1 MKMEEFEMLKKKQIL
16 SLIMTTALVMGTLAG
31 CGSAT
36 KETAAGGSKDGDKTI
51 TVWSHLNT
59 QEVEA
64 LQPVAEK
71 WGKEKGVTVK
81 VIEDKSDM
89 QSYAQAANSSKG
101 PDIMFGLAND
111 NLGTFQ
117 KAGLIS
123 EVPKGIID
131 ESKYTSKQ
139 VIDAVTI
146 GGKQYAV
153 PLAQETVSLF
163 YNKDKVKEVPKTMED
178 LVAKAK
184 EVGFEYDVNNFY
196 ISYGLLSAQGG
207 YVFKNNSGTLDP
219 KDVGLGNDGAVK
231 GYQFIQDLVV
241 KNKFMAP
248 DINGDI
254 AKGDFQ
260 SGKSAFYIS
269 GPWDVAGFKEAGVNF
284 AVVPM
289 PTLGGK
295 PVTTFLGVQ
304 TAFVSEKSA
313 NKDLAWD
320 LMKYLT
326 ENCNDLLIE
335 KGNRIPATKTGVSS
349 DLFKKS
355 ENMIAF
361 SEQAKNATPM
371 PNIPEVQAMWTPG
384 ADGLKALTS
393 GTMEPKA
400 VADQVVKQVAEG
412 ISQQK

>member
-1 MKMEEFEMLKKKQIL
+1 MVKKKKIL
-16 SLIMTTALVMGTLAG
+16 SLIMTTSLLMGTLGG
-31 CGSAT
+31 CGGAA
-36 KETAAGGSKDGDKTI
+36 KETGASASKGGDKTI
-51 TVWSHLNT
+51 TVWSHLNP
-59 QEVEA
+59 QEVPEV
-64 LQPVAEK
+64 QKVAEK
-71 WGKEKGVTVK
+71 WAKEKGVTVK
-81 VIEDKSDM
+81 VVEDKGDM
-89 QSYAQAANSSKG
+89 QAYAQAANSSKG
-101 PDIMFGLAND
+101 PDLYFGIAND

-117 KAGLIS
+117 KAGLLA
-123 EVPKGIID
+123 EVPSGVID

-139 VIDAVTI
+139 VVDAVTI
-146 GGKQYAV
+146 NGKKYGV
-153 PLAQETVSLF
+153 PIAQETVALF
-163 YNKDKVKEVPKTMED
+163 YNKDKVKEAPKTMED

-196 ISYGLLSAQGG
+196 TSYGLLSDQGG
-207 YVFKNNSGTLDP
+207 YVFKNNNGTLDP
-219 KDVGLGNDGAVK
+219 KDIGLGNDGAVK
-231 GYQFIQDLVV
+231 GYQFIQDLVI

-284 AVVPM
+284 GVIPM

-304 TAFVSEKSA
+304 TAFVSEKSS

-320 LMKYLT
+320 LMKYLS
-326 ENCNDLLIE
+326 ENSNDLLIE
-335 KGNRIPATKTGVSS
+335 KGGRIPATKAGVES

-355 ENMIAF
+355 ETMVAF

-393 GTMEPKA
+393 GTIEPKA
-400 VADQVVKQVAEG
+400 VADQIVKQVTEG
-412 ISQQK
+412 IAQQK

>member
-1 MKMEEFEMLKKKQIL
+1 MVKKKKIL
-16 SLIMTTALVMGTLAG
+16 SLIMTTALLMGTLAG
-31 CGSAT
+31 CGGTT
-36 KETAAGGSKDGDKTI
+36 KENEGAASSGGDKTI

-64 LQPVAEK
+64 LNVVAEK

-89 QSYAQAANSSKG
+89 QSYAQAANSAKG

-117 KAGLIS
+117 KAGLLA
-123 EVPKGIID
+123 EVPSGFID

-146 GGKQYAV
+146 GGKQYGV

-178 LVAKAK
+178 LVVKAR
-184 EVGFEYDVNNFY
+184 EVGFEFDVNNFY
-196 ISYGLLSAQGG
+196 IAYGLISAQGG
-207 YVFKNNSGTLDP
+207 YVFKNNNGTLDP
-219 KDVGLGNDGAVK
+219 KDVGLGNEGATK
-231 GYQFIQDLVV
+231 GYQFLQDLVV
-241 KNKFMAP
+241 KEKFMAP
-248 DINGDI
+248 DIVGDI

-260 SGKSAFYIS
+260 AGKTGFYIS
-269 GPWDVAGFKEAGVNF
+269 GPWDVAPFKEAGLNF
-284 AVVPM
+284 DVVPM

-326 ENCNDLLIE
+326 ENSTDLLIE
-335 KGNRIPATKTGVSS
+335 KGNRIPATKAGVES

-355 ENMIAF
+355 ANMVAF

-393 GTMEPKA
+393 GTMDPKA
-400 VADQVVKQVAEG
+400 VADQVVKQIAEG
-412 ISQQK
+412 IAQQK

>member
-1 MKMEEFEMLKKKQIL
+1 MVKKKKVI
-16 SLIMTTALVMGTLAG
+16 SLIMTTALLMGTLAG
-31 CGSAT
+31 CGGAT
-36 KETAAGGSKDGDKTI
+36 KETSSGSAGGDKTI

-59 QEVEA
+59 QEVEE
-64 LQPVAEK
+64 LNKIAEK
-71 WGKEKGVTVK
+71 WGKEKSVTVK
-81 VIEDKSDM
+81 VLEDKSDM
-89 QSYAQAANSSKG
+89 QSYAQAANSAKG

-117 KAGLIS
+117 KAGLLS
-123 EVPKGIID
+123 EVPSGVID

-139 VIDAVTI
+139 VIDAVTL

-153 PLAQETVSLF
+153 PIAQETVSLF
-163 YNKDKVKEVPKTMED
+163 YNKDKVKDVPKTMEE
-178 LVAKAK
+178 LVTKAK

-196 ISYGLLSAQGG
+196 TSYGLISAQGG
-207 YVFKNNSGTLDP
+207 YVYKNNGGTLDP
-219 KDVGLGNDGAVK
+219 KDIGLGNEGAIK

-241 KNKFMAP
+241 KDKFMAP

-260 SGKSAFYIS
+260 SGKAAFYIS
-269 GPWDVAGFKEAGVNF
+269 GPWDIAGFKEAGVNF
-284 AVVPM
+284 DVVPM

-320 LMKYLT
+320 LVKYLT
-326 ENCNDLLIE
+326 ENSTDLLIE
-335 KGNRIPATKTGVSS
+335 KGNRIPATKAGVDG

-355 ENMIAF
+355 ANMVAF

-393 GTMEPKA
+393 GTMDPKA
-400 VADQVVKQVAEG
+400 VGDQIVTQVKEG
-412 ISQQK
+412 IAQQK

>member
-1 MKMEEFEMLKKKQIL
+1 
-16 SLIMTTALVMGTLAG
+16 MTTALVIGTLAG
-31 CGSAT
+31 CGGAA
-36 KETAAGGSKDGDKTI
+36 KETAVGGSKDGDKTI
-51 TVWSHLNT
+51 TVWSHLNP
-59 QEVEA
+59 QEVPEV
-64 LQPVAEK
+64 QKVAEK
-71 WGKEKGVTVK
+71 WGKEKNVTVK
-81 VIEDKSDM
+81 VVEDKSEM
-89 QSYAQAANSSKG
+89 QSYVQAANSSKG

-117 KAGLIS
+117 KAGLIA

-196 ISYGLLSAQGG
+196 ISYGLISAQGG

-231 GYQFIQDLVV
+231 GYQFIQDLVI

-269 GPWDVAGFKEAGVNF
+269 GPWDVAGFKEAGLNF

-335 KGNRIPATKTGVSS
+335 KGNRIPATKAGVSS

-355 ENMIAF
+355 ESMVAF
-361 SEQAKNATPM
+361 SEQTKNSTPM

-400 VADQVVKQVAEG
+400 VADQIVKQVAEG

>member
-1 MKMEEFEMLKKKQIL
+1 MVKKKKIL
-16 SLIMTTALVMGTLAG
+16 SLIMTTALLMGTLAG
-31 CGSAT
+31 CGGTT
-36 KETAAGGSKDGDKTI
+36 KENEGAASSGGDKTI

-64 LQPVAEK
+64 LNVVAEK

-89 QSYAQAANSSKG
+89 QSYAQAANSAKG

-117 KAGLIS
+117 KAGLLA
-123 EVPKGIID
+123 EVPSGFID

-146 GGKQYAV
+146 GGKQYGV

-178 LVAKAK
+178 LVVKAR
-184 EVGFEYDVNNFY
+184 EVGFEFDVNNFY
-196 ISYGLLSAQGG
+196 IAYGLISAQGG
-207 YVFKNNSGTLDP
+207 YVFKNNNGTLDP
-219 KDVGLGNDGAVK
+219 KDVGLGNEGATK
-231 GYQFIQDLVV
+231 GYQFLQDLVV
-241 KNKFMAP
+241 KEKFMAP
-248 DINGDI
+248 DIVGDI

-260 SGKSAFYIS
+260 AGKTGFYIS
-269 GPWDVAGFKEAGVNF
+269 GPWDVTPFKEAGLNF
-284 AVVPM
+284 DVVPM

-304 TAFVSEKSA
+304 AAFVSEKSA

-326 ENCNDLLIE
+326 ENSNDLLIE
-335 KGNRIPATKTGVSS
+335 KGNRIPATKAGVES

-355 ENMIAF
+355 ANMVAF

-393 GTMEPKA
+393 GTMDPKA
-400 VADQVVKQVAEG
+400 VADQVVKQIAEG
-412 ISQQK
+412 IAQQK

>member
-1 MKMEEFEMLKKKQIL
+1 MVKKKRIL
-16 SLIMTTALVMGTLAG
+16 SLVMTTALLMGTLAG
-31 CGSAT
+31 CGGAT
-36 KETAAGGSKDGDKTI
+36 KENEGASNAGGDKTI

-64 LQPVAEK
+64 LNVVAEK

-89 QSYAQAANSSKG
+89 QSYAQAANSAKG

-117 KAGLIS
+117 KAGLLA
-123 EVPKGIID
+123 EVPSGFID
-131 ESKYTSKQ
+131 ESKYASKQ

-178 LVAKAK
+178 LVVKAR
-184 EVGFEYDVNNFY
+184 EVGFEFDVNNFY
-196 ISYGLLSAQGG
+196 IAYGLISAQGG
-207 YVFKNNSGTLDP
+207 YVFKNNNGTLDP
-219 KDVGLGNDGAVK
+219 KDVGLGNEGATK

-241 KNKFMAP
+241 KEKFMAP
-248 DINGDI
+248 DIVGDI

-260 SGKSAFYIS
+260 AGKTGFYIS
-269 GPWDVAGFKEAGVNF
+269 GPWDVAPFKEAGLNF
-284 AVVPM
+284 DVVPM

-326 ENCNDLLIE
+326 ENSTDLLIE
-335 KGNRIPATKTGVSS
+335 KGNRIPATKAGVES

-355 ENMIAF
+355 ANMVAF

-393 GTMEPKA
+393 GTMDPKA
-400 VADQVVKQVAEG
+400 VADQVVKQIAEG
-412 ISQQK
+412 IAQQK

>member
-1 MKMEEFEMLKKKQIL
+1 MVKKKKIL
-16 SLIMTTALVMGTLAG
+16 ALIMTATLLMGTLAG
-31 CGSAT
+31 CGGASSSGSTSSA
-36 KETAAGGSKDGDKTI
+36 GGDKTI

-89 QSYAQAANSSKG
+89 QSYAQAANSAKG
-101 PDIMFGLAND
+101 PDLVFGLAND

-117 KAGLIS
+117 KAGLLA
-123 EVPKGIID
+123 EVPSGVID

-139 VIDAVTI
+139 VIDAVTL
-146 GGKQYAV
+146 GGKQYGV
-153 PLAQETVSLF
+153 PIAQETVSLF
-163 YNKDKVKEVPKTMED
+163 YNKDKVKDVPKTMED
-178 LVAKAK
+178 LVTKAK

-196 ISYGLLSAQGG
+196 ISYGLISAQGG
-207 YVFKNNSGTLDP
+207 YVYKNNNGTLDS
-219 KDVGLGNDGAVK
+219 KDIGLGNEGAVK

-241 KNKFMAP
+241 KDKFMAP

-260 SGKSAFYIS
+260 SGKAAFYIS
-269 GPWDVAGFKEAGVNF
+269 GPWDVAAFNEAGVNF
-284 AVVPM
+284 SVVPM

-295 PVTTFLGVQ
+295 PVATFLGVQ
-304 TAFVSEKSA
+304 TAFVSEKST

-320 LMKYLT
+320 LLKYLT
-326 ENCNDLLIE
+326 ENSNDILIE
-335 KGNRIPATKTGVSS
+335 KGNRIPATKAGVES

-355 ENMIAF
+355 ENMVAF
-361 SEQAKNATPM
+361 SQQAKNATPM

-393 GTMEPKA
+393 GTMDPKA
-400 VADQVVKQVAEG
+400 VADQIVSQVKEG
-412 ISQQK
+412 IAQQK

>member
-1 MKMEEFEMLKKKQIL
+1 MVKKKKIL
-16 SLIMTTALVMGTLAG
+16 SLVMTTALLMGALAG
-31 CGSAT
+31 CGGAKDSSA
-36 KETAAGGSKDGDKTI
+36 GGDKTI

-64 LQPVAEK
+64 LNAVAEK

-89 QSYAQAANSSKG
+89 QSYAQAANSAKG

-117 KAGLIS
+117 KAGLLA
-123 EVPKGIID
+123 EVPSGFID

-178 LVAKAK
+178 LVAKAR
-184 EVGFEYDVNNFY
+184 EVGFEFDVNNFY
-196 ISYGLLSAQGG
+196 IAYGLISAQGG
-207 YVFKNNSGTLDP
+207 YVFKNNNGTLDP
-219 KDVGLGNDGAVK
+219 KDVGLGNEGATK

-241 KNKFMAP
+241 KEKFMAP
-248 DINGDI
+248 DIVGDI

-260 SGKSAFYIS
+260 SGKTGFYIS
-269 GPWDVAGFKEAGVNF
+269 GPWDVAPFKEAGVNF
-284 AVVPM
+284 DVVPM

-326 ENCNDLLIE
+326 ENSTDLLIE
-335 KGNRIPATKTGVSS
+335 KGNRIPATKAGVES

-355 ENMIAF
+355 ANIVAF

-393 GTMEPKA
+393 GTMDPKA
-400 VADQVVKQVAEG
+400 VADQVVKQIAEG
-412 ISQQK
+412 IAQQK